1 MRTLVLAPVCLVLI
15 LFASHGPV
23 AAGETRLLSGCLTND
38 GNVVK
43 LSLGGAPNRP
53 CNERQVRL
61 SFDVSGMNG
70 PGSDRLSLGHPDT
83 PVGRDREAGA
93 VMLRLHFPF

>member
-15 LFASHGPV
+15 LFASHGPA
-23 AAGETRLLSGCLTND
+23 AAGETRLISGCLTND

-43 LSLGGAPNRP
+43 LSLGNAPNRP

-61 SFDVSGMNG
+61 SFGVSGLNNTS
-70 PGSDRLSLGHPDT
+70 PERFSLGNPNS
-83 PVGRDREAGA
+83 PVRRVDDSGA
-93 VMLRLHFPF
+93 LILRLHFPF